1 MNNTTSLNVE
11 ISNGEQGKYY
21 KFKHIKYH
29 IRFPLDYALSH
40 DPEQIGCGPEK
51 CKNCLFFG
59 SIRGVFV
66 GYCQN
71 CIRDFQNTRG
81 YPAELDYKHLTQ
93 EKFEECLPYMKGIKL
108 EDIGDGEE
116 DQEQENQEQEQENQE
131 QEQENQE
138 QEQENQEQ
146 EQENQE
152 QEQENQEQDQEQQDV
167 WFDDD
172 DNWNSYEYDE
182 DYYAPDEYG
191 ISEYE
196 RSQIPY
202 DLRALDPRYQAQLA
216 DFRDY
221 AR

>member
-131 QEQENQE
+131 Q
-138 QEQENQEQ
+138 
-146 EQENQE
+146 
-152 QEQENQEQDQEQQDV
+152 DQEQQDV